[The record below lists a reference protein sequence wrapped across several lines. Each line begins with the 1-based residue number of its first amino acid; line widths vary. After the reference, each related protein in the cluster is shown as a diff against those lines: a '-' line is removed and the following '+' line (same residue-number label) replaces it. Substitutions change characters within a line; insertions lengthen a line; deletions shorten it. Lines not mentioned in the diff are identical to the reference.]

1 MCFKFRFVSRALSPL
16 KWQHINPY
24 GTFILNMKK
33 RLPLEP
39 VISATGATLPKFRAS
54 LARKTHKKASK
65 AASYLCKVLLR
76 NKLTL
81 QKGRRFDDRL

>member
-1 MCFKFRFVSRALSPL
+1 MLLRRWKNSGNSRKGFS
-16 KWQHINPY
+16 
-24 GTFILNMKK
+24 
-33 RLPLEP
+33 R
-39 VISATGATLPKFRAS
+39 